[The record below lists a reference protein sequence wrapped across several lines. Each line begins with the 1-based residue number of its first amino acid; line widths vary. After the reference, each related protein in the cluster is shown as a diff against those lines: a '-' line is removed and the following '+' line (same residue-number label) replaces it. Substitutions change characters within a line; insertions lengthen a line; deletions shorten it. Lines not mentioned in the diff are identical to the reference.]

1 MISSPSDFTPIPVL
15 TDAAAFAYKK
25 LIFEKITNAENEIKA
40 LCGKLDALSPLKVLK
55 RGYAFVSD
63 ENGTAIKNADNVKIN
78 DVINVRLCG
87 GRLLCD
93 VREVSNE

>member
-1 MISSPSDFTPIPVL
+1 MQLAENAEQALDREETGL
-15 TDAAAFAYKK
+15 QK

-40 LCGKLDALSPLKVLK
+40 LCGKLDALSPLKVLE

-63 ENGTAIKNADNVKIN
+63 ENGTAIKNANDVKIN